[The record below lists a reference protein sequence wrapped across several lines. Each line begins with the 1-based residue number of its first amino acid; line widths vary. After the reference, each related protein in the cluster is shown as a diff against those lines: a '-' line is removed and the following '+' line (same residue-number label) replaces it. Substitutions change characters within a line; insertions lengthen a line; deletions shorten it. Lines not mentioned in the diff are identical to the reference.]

1 METYEEKQETVEQAQ
16 PVAEDTQIP
25 EGAPQAEEP
34 KVEEPKAE
42 EPKVEE
48 PKVENT
54 QSSDTSRQLR
64 ELERMIGSAFKDLSE
79 SLGNAAIWVKKTVD
93 EKVDAVK
100 QSREKEEDPFTKIE
114 KLSHLRDI
122 GAITLE
128 EFNNKKAELLKKI

>member
-16 PVAEDTQIP
+16 PAAEDTQIP
-25 EGAPQAEEP
+25 EEAPQA
-34 KVEEPKAE
+34 EEPKAE

-54 QSSDTSRQLR
+54 QSSDTSKQLR

>member
-25 EGAPQAEEP
+25 EEAPEAEE
-34 KVEEPKAE
+34 A
-42 EPKVEE
+42 
-48 PKVENT
+48 KVENT
-54 QSSDTSRQLR
+54 QSSDTSKQLR

-128 EFNNKKAELLKKI
+128 EFNNKKAELIKKI

>member
-25 EGAPQAEEP
+25 EEAPEAEEP
-34 KVEEPKAE
+34 KVE
-42 EPKVEE
+42 
-48 PKVENT
+48 NN
-54 QSSDTSRQLR
+54 QSSDTSKQLR

>member
-16 PVAEDTQIP
+16 PAAEDTQIP
-25 EGAPQAEEP
+25 EEAPQAEEP
-34 KVEEPKAE
+34 KA
-42 EPKVEE
+42 EE

-54 QSSDTSRQLR
+54 QSSDTSKQLR

>member
-1 METYEEKQETVEQAQ
+1 METYEEKQETAEQAQ

-25 EGAPQAEEP
+25 EEAPEAEEP
-34 KVEEPKAE
+34 KVENP
-42 EPKVEE
+42 
-48 PKVENT
+48 
-54 QSSDTSRQLR
+54 QSSDTSKQLR

-100 QSREKEEDPFTKIE
+100 QSREKEEHPFTKIE

>member
-16 PVAEDTQIP
+16 PAAEDTQIP
-25 EGAPQAEEP
+25 EEAPQAEEA
-34 KVEEPKAE
+34 KTEEPKA
-42 EPKVEE
+42 
-48 PKVENT
+48 ENT
-54 QSSDTSRQLR
+54 QSSDTSKQLR
-64 ELERMIGSAFKDLSE
+64 DLERMIGSAFKDLSE

>member
-25 EGAPQAEEP
+25 EEAPEAEEP
-34 KVEEPKAE
+34 KVENP
-42 EPKVEE
+42 
-48 PKVENT
+48 
-54 QSSDTSRQLR
+54 QSSDTSKQLR

>member
-25 EGAPQAEEP
+25 EEAPQA
-34 KVEEPKAE
+34 EEPKAE

-48 PKVENT
+48 PKVENA
-54 QSSDTSRQLR
+54 QSSDTSKQLR

>member
-25 EGAPQAEEP
+25 EEAPEAEEA
-34 KVEEPKAE
+34 KVEEPE
-42 EPKVEE
+42 
-48 PKVENT
+48 VENN
-54 QSSDTSRQLR
+54 QSSDTSKQLR

-100 QSREKEEDPFTKIE
+100 QSREKEADPFTKIE

>member
-1 METYEEKQETVEQAQ
+1 METYEEKQEAVTEEQ
-16 PVAEDTQIP
+16 PVMEDAQIPEEEPQAKEATVEDTQ
-25 EGAPQAEEP
+25 A
-34 KVEEPKAE
+34 
-42 EPKVEE
+42 
-48 PKVENT
+48 
-54 QSSDTSRQLR
+54 SDTSRQLR
-64 ELERMIGSAFKDLSE
+64 ELEQMIGSALRDFSE
-79 SLGNAAIWVKKTVD
+79 SLGSAASWVKKTVD

>member
-1 METYEEKQETVEQAQ
+1 MEIYEEKQETVEQAQ

-25 EGAPQAEEP
+25 EEAPEAEEA
-34 KVEEPKAE
+34 KA
-42 EPKVEE
+42 EE

-54 QSSDTSRQLR
+54 QSSDTSKQLR

-100 QSREKEEDPFTKIE
+100 QAREKEEDPFTKIE

>member
-25 EGAPQAEEP
+25 EEAPEA
-34 KVEEPKAE
+34 
-42 EPKVEE
+42 EE

-54 QSSDTSRQLR
+54 QSSDTSKQLR

>member
-16 PVAEDTQIP
+16 PAAEDTQIP
-25 EGAPQAEEP
+25 EEAPQAEEAT
-34 KVEEPKAE
+34 VEEPKA
-42 EPKVEE
+42 
-48 PKVENT
+48 ENT
-54 QSSDTSRQLR
+54 QSSDTSKQLR
-64 ELERMIGSAFKDLSE
+64 DLERMIGSAFKDLSE

>member
-25 EGAPQAEEP
+25 EEAPEAEEA
-34 KVEEPKAE
+34 KVEEPE
-42 EPKVEE
+42 
-48 PKVENT
+48 VENN
-54 QSSDTSRQLR
+54 QSSDTSKQLR